1 METKKYCLNN
11 EIKDKL
17 NWKIPKGSL
26 IYILK
31 ELKNPQLENEFI
43 ISVDNGTGL
52 KETYPK
58 TLITEKELERG
69 LN

>member
-1 METKKYCLNN
+1 MQEYLS
-11 EIKDKL
+11 KL
-17 NWKIPKGSL
+17 RLTLIIEPIYACGCL